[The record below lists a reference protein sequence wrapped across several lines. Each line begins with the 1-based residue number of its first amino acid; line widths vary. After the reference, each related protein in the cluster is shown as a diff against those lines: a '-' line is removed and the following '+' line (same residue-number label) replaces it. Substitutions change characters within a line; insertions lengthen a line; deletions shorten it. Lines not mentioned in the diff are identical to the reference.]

1 MIFKGMISSSLTS
14 VSVIDLILTNDKMT
28 FQMSVLYSEVLDR
41 LDKAKKN
48 LIMEE

>member
-1 MIFKGMISSSLTS
+1 MKLVVFSP
-14 VSVIDLILTNDKMT
+14 
-28 FQMSVLYSEVLDR
+28 QMSGLYSEVLDR